1 MKDQKISQ
9 EEFELIEHYLDGS
22 MSHKEQ
28 SGFDKT
34 LMEDEVLK
42 QKTEEMRILLQA
54 VEEQTLREKLKKF
67 HKEISS
73 EKSKTKSFNPFRKY
87 AIAASIALL
96 AVLGIWLIL
105 NQKPKNEKLFAQ
117 YFKPDP
123 GLITPMSTTSN
134 YEFYRGMVDYK
145 QAKYKL
151 AFERWKPLI
160 AKKPQNDTLN
170 FYLGLSW
177 LARADS
183 RKAIPYLSKAVNV
196 TNSVFINEAWYYLGL
211 AQLKEGQFSKATN
224 SFKKSDLERSK
235 MVLSRIKKKE

>member
-9 EEFELIEHYLDGS
+9 EEFELIEHYLNGS
-22 MSHKEQ
+22 MSNEEQ
-28 SGFDKT
+28 SDFEKSLT
-34 LMEDEVLK
+34 EDEVLK
-42 QKTEEMRILLQA
+42 QKTEELRILFQA

-67 HKEISS
+67 HKEIPS
-73 EKSKTKSFNPFRKY
+73 EKSKTKSLNPFRRY

-151 AFERWKPLI
+151 AFERWKPLL

-170 FYLGLSW
+170 FYLGLSF
-177 LARADS
+177 LSTGNSTSAL
-183 RKAIPYLSKAVNV
+183 PYLTEVGKAGKSIFLPDVYY
-196 TNSVFINEAWYYLGL
+196 FIGL
-211 AQLKEGQFSKATN
+211 AYLKEGNIEKAKIALEKNGSEKARDLISKLN
-224 SFKKSDLERSK
+224 N
-235 MVLSRIKKKE
+235 